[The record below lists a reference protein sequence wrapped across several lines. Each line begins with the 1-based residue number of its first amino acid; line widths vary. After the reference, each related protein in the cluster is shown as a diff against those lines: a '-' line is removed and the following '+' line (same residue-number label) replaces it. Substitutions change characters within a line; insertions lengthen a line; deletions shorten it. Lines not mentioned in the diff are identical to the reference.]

1 MTFLAFCGAL
11 LCGALLAFLLREAH
25 SPLARLLCVVCA
37 VLVTVRLLSTYSEVL
52 EGTVSLLEDGGIGE
66 VARVLLKTI
75 GVALLCETVG
85 DVCRDLG
92 ETACASR
99 VELCGKLEVLALG
112 LPLVSRLLSDLR
124 ELLP

>member
-66 VARVLLKTI
+66 VARKTI

-99 VELCGKLEVLALG
+99 VELCGKLEVLALA